1 MASNANRIRGI
12 LSKGTIADPSQQS
25 YRGLATEKHGKGR
38 TKTKEEAYR
47 SSSGGDGAAASLQS
61 KIQSPPVISGRGA
74 AAAARKVKMPYVGDR
89 RRRRAEG
96 RRRRSFSVPRSGGEA
111 QEAEGQRKKKMV
123 WGKKERFTPAPVFI
137 PRDQGRGDRG
147 KCSTTPTVSA
157 VSRHV
162 AARSGA
168 AAPVTVPLGNDGMQ

>member
-1 MASNANRIRGI
+1 
-12 LSKGTIADPSQQS
+12 
-25 YRGLATEKHGKGR
+25 
-38 TKTKEEAYR
+38 
-47 SSSGGDGAAASLQS
+47 
-61 KIQSPPVISGRGA
+61 
-74 AAAARKVKMPYVGDR
+74 MPYIGER

-137 PRDQGRGDRG
+137 PRDQGRGDHG
-147 KCSTTPTVSA
+147 KCSTTQTVSA
-157 VSRHV
+157 GGRHL

-168 AAPVTVPLGNDGMQ
+168 VVPVTVPLGNDGAQ